1 MESLQDQLKSVSSY
15 ASKWL
20 RQKFGRG
27 PESCRSYLAGRFLVF
42 VVRGFLSPMEEVLL
56 QQGQVDTVHASRQ
69 VIIEKLLSELQGV
82 LQVTMDV
89 QVRNFYHD
97 WNLPSNTGMIV
108 AMLESPPA
116 RADAQALTEFPGK
129 AECLAE
135 VHRISGMTER
145 MPDHVEIYQ
154 ITPQIYLIWR
164 EGILLRLEKALIA
177 KGLAKELRLTKAELE
192 KSYFNHDSRL
202 SDILQAPMEDLFV
215 DWNLKDDNS
224 LIGVLLQRKR

>member
-27 PESCRSYLAGRFLVF
+27 PESCRAHLAGRFLVF
-42 VVRGFLSPMEEVLL
+42 VVRGFMSPMEEVLV
-56 QQGQVDTVHASRQ
+56 QQGQNDTVHASRQ
-69 VIIEKLLSELQGV
+69 IIIEKLLSELKGV
-82 LQVTMDV
+82 FQVTLDV
-89 QVRNFYHD
+89 QVQDFYHD
-97 WNLPSNTGMIV
+97 WNLQSNIGMII

-116 RADAQALTEFPGK
+116 NAEADALTEFPGK

-135 VHRISGMTER
+135 VDRISQLTQR
-145 MPDHVEIYQ
+145 MPDLAQVYQ

-192 KSYFNHDSRL
+192 KSYFYHDSRW
-202 SDILQAPMEDLFV
+202 SDILQAPLEDLFV

-224 LIGVLLQRKR
+224 LIGVMLHRQR